1 MKRTIFLLLSLLVV
15 LGVGSIITGCAS
27 KSGDYTKR
35 IVTQGDFMEES
46 HQIRALSFNVWIYGT
61 KVKGGFDLV
70 ADTIID
76 TSADIVTLVEVQDK
90 PRTFVGDLVQELADR
105 GVTYYGS
112 LLESPAD
119 TAIISR
125 WPIIE
130 ETLLYKDGKNCVV
143 RSLIDK
149 DGETIVDYG
158 AHLYY
163 KYYTTYLPRGYA
175 GDGDLYPDWK
185 LIDTNRDGQPDP
197 VVDLGIIREDNRS
210 SERYRAMEMVV
221 QDMVQYKEKGFPIMI
236 MGDFNEPPALDW
248 TETTQD
254 LFDHNGVVYSW
265 DSTQVLMDAGF
276 IDSYREV
283 YPNPVTHPG
292 FTWPVAA
299 MGIDGKRKNTTW
311 APLADERD
319 RIDFIFYQ
327 GERIQAVGTIL
338 VGPPLTVERNEFVDE
353 SLTLGDTFSLD
364 KDAFWP
370 SDHRGVLTIFETK

>member
-1 MKRTIFLLLSLLVV
+1 M
-15 LGVGSIITGCAS
+15 G
-27 KSGDYTKR
+27 
-35 IVTQGDFMEES
+35 ES
-46 HQIRALSFNVWIYGT
+46 NQVRALSFNVWIYGT

-70 ADTIID
+70 ADTIIE

-90 PRTFVGDLVQELADR
+90 GRSFVGDLVSELADR

-112 LLESPAD
+112 LQESPSD
-119 TAIISR
+119 TAVISR

-149 DGETIVDYG
+149 NGETLVVYG

-175 GDGDLYPDWK
+175 GDGDIYPDWK

-197 VVDLGIIREDNRS
+197 VVDLATIQQDNRD
-210 SERYRAMEMVV
+210 SERYLAMEMVV
-221 QDMVQYKEKGFPIMI
+221 QDMVQYQEKGFPIMV
-236 MGDFNEPPALDW
+236 MGDFNEPPAQDW
-248 TETTQD
+248 AESTKD
-254 LFDHNGVVYSW
+254 LFDHNGVVYPW
-265 DSTQVLMDAGF
+265 DSTQVLMDGGF
-276 IDSYREV
+276 IDSYREI

-327 GERIQAVGTIL
+327 GEKIQAVEAIL
-338 VGPPLTVERNEFVDE
+338 VGPSITVVRNEFVDE
-353 SLTLGDTFSLD
+353 SLILKDTFFLD
-364 KDAFWP
+364 KDDFWP
-370 SDHRGVLTIFETK
+370 SDHRGVLTIFELK

>member
-1 MKRTIFLLLSLLVV
+1 
-15 LGVGSIITGCAS
+15 
-27 KSGDYTKR
+27 
-35 IVTQGDFMEES
+35 MEES
-46 HQIRALSFNVWIYGT
+46 NQVRALSFNVWIYGT

-70 ADTIID
+70 ADTIIE
-76 TSADIVTLVEVQDK
+76 TSADIVTLVEVQDTS
-90 PRTFVGDLVQELADR
+90 RSFVGDLVSELADR

-112 LLESPAD
+112 LLESPSD

-125 WPIIE
+125 WPILE
-130 ETLLYKDGKNCVV
+130 ETPLYKDGKNCVV

-149 DGETIVDYG
+149 NGETLVVYG

-175 GDGDLYPDWK
+175 GDGDIYPDWK

-197 VVDLGIIREDNRS
+197 VVDLATIQQDNRD
-210 SERYRAMEMVV
+210 SERYLAMEMVV
-221 QDMVQYKEKGFPIMI
+221 QDMVQYQEKGFPIMV
-236 MGDFNEPPALDW
+236 MGDFNEPPSQDW
-248 TETTQD
+248 TEATKD
-254 LFDHNGVVYSW
+254 LFDHNGVVYPW
-265 DSTQVLMDAGF
+265 DSTQVLMDGGF
-276 IDSYREV
+276 IDSYREI

-327 GERIQAVGTIL
+327 GESIQAVDTVL
-338 VGPPLTVERNEFVDE
+338 VGPPITVVRNEFVDE
-353 SLTLGDTFSLD
+353 SLTLKDTFSLD
-364 KDAFWP
+364 KDDFWP
-370 SDHRGVLTIFETK
+370 SDHRGVLTIFELK